1 MTVSKDIAQSREC
14 EMRIYINSMKAMYE
28 NALAQNGDVYD
39 IAFDLTNGFKDISE
53 KAILDDSRLIKVLRY
68 AVAPS
73 ISQMKFGQFF
83 GLTSI
88 DKFEND
94 RVVTGSAK
102 HRKLTKIA
110 ERIAKFASENI
121 DRSRFIWL
129 DDSNLKSA
137 LALSYAKKWTCSI
150 AADQNAQTTYRNWRK
165 AQQEQAIVTKLI
177 SLGYVKSGYSGI
189 IEKQT
194 DINIGEFTQE
204 IKVKGRTIQKA
215 DVVFRSKKSKKLVL
229 VEAKA
234 VGVEIDATKRI
245 KECCD
250 KANDWG
256 AGERL
261 QEPEIVAVIAGFF
274 TENNL
279 DNLAASG
286 VHIVWEH
293 RLSGLEEKA

>member
-1 MTVSKDIAQSREC
+1 MTVSKDIARSREY
-14 EMRIYINSMKAMYE
+14 EMRTYLNSMKAMYG

-39 IAFDLTNGFKDISE
+39 IAFALTKAFKEITED
-53 KAILDDSRLIKVLRY
+53 AILDDSRLIKALRY

-94 RVVTGSAK
+94 RVSKGSAK
-102 HRKLTKIA
+102 HKELAKIA
-110 ERIAKFASENI
+110 SKVAKFANENI

-129 DDSNLKSA
+129 DDPKLKSG

-165 AQQEQAIVTKLI
+165 AQQEQAIVAKLV
-177 SLGYVKSGYSGI
+177 SMGYVKSGYSGI
-189 IEKQT
+189 IEKHT

-204 IKVKGRTIQKA
+204 IRVKGRTIQKA
-215 DVVFRSKKSKKLVL
+215 DVVFRSKKSKRLVL

-256 AGERL
+256 AGAKL
-261 QEPEIVAVIAGFF
+261 QGPDIVAVIAGFF

-286 VHIVWEH
+286 VHVVWEH